1 MDNEYCIKHCELGC
15 KKSKEFLDQSNSA
28 YDAAL
33 DMHWFVEECKKTCP
47 LRKEV
52 NNDT

>member
-15 KKSKEFLDQSNSA
+15 KKSKELLDKHNSA

-33 DMHWFVEECKKTCP
+33 DMHWFVEGCKKTC
-47 LRKEV
+47 LLWKEA

>member
-1 MDNEYCIKHCELGC
+1 MDNEYCIKNCELGRR
-15 KKSKEFLDQSNSA
+15 KSRELLDQNNSA

-47 LRKEV
+47 LWRGENKE
-52 NNDT
+52 